1 MAQHSGWRAGRASCA
16 RLVISASLLA
26 TSVLAVPLFMGAAA
40 GRQAPPASLPPPEL
54 DAALPRQAETIYRAV
69 AREFKPKQA
78 MEVVNFMDRFWRLA
92 GNTGFNASE
101 EHLRELLI
109 AAGYTERQGGQV
121 RREGQVGHVGKA
133 GQAART
139 PGLVWYEEYP
149 NGGNGWEAVRA
160 DLSIVGAGRGG
171 APESVFSTKD
181 RVAICINS
189 FSTPQGGVTSPL
201 IDVGKGLTPADYGAV
216 NVRGA
221 VVLADGHMRAVWQ
234 QAVRARGALGVISAA
249 RPAPYTRPDET
260 PDVFQ
265 WGGIPYDESLK
276 SFGFMASRRVAERI
290 RARLRQGPVSVAVD
304 IDTRVHPAAGR
315 SLVAEIPGRLRPEE
329 RIVLV
334 AHVQEPG
341 ANDNASGCGTLLEMA
356 RALQTGIT
364 AGRLAPPD
372 RTLTFLWGDEIRAS
386 REWLKADPA
395 RAGKVRYMFSLDMT
409 GEDTSRTGGT
419 FLVEKQPDPS
429 AVWDRPSDPHTEWG
443 RALVK
448 AEALEGSLL
457 NDLHLAVCLRRARDT
472 GWVVRTNPYEG
483 GSDHSVFLASGVPAL
498 LDWHFPDRYYHTNL
512 DRPEMTSPPEM
523 ANVGIAIGTTAL
535 LLASAG
541 EAEAMAVVDLLGRA
555 AEARLD
561 LEARQSVGVVA
572 RAGNQAAAETT
583 ERQVFEAWKKWYAE
597 AIESALAMPVMPAGP
612 ALRAKVEQAA
622 AKVRAR
628 QRQ

>member
-1 MAQHSGWRAGRASCA
+1 MAQHPGWRRGRALCA
-16 RLVISASLLA
+16 RLVIGTSILALLPF
-26 TSVLAVPLFMGAAA
+26 VGAAA
-40 GRQAPPASLPPPEL
+40 RRQASPAAPRTPAL
-54 DAALPRQAETIYRAV
+54 DAALPRQAETIYRAISQ
-69 AREFKPKQA
+69 EFKPEHA
-78 MEVVNFMDRFWRLA
+78 MEVVNVMDRFWRLA
-92 GNTGFNASE
+92 GNTGFKASE

-109 AAGYTERQGGQV
+109 AAGFG
-121 RREGQVGHVGKA
+121 EGQVGQA
-133 GQAART
+133 GRTGQGPPEPAGGAGPAAART
-139 PGLVWYEEYP
+139 SGLVWYEEFP
-149 NGGNGWEAVRA
+149 NGGNGWEVVRA
-160 DLSIVGAGRGG
+160 DLSILGAGPGG
-171 APESVFSTKD
+171 APEPVFSTKD

-189 FSTPQGGVTSPL
+189 FSTPPGGVASPL
-201 IDVGKGLTPADYGAV
+201 VDVGKGISPADYEAV

-221 VVLADGHMRAVWQ
+221 VVLGDGNMRAVWQ
-234 QAVRARGALGVISAA
+234 QAVRAHGALGVISAVP
-249 RPAPYTRPDET
+249 PAPYTRPGET

-265 WGGIPYDESLK
+265 WGSIPYDESLR
-276 SFGFMASRRVAERI
+276 SFGFMASRRVAELL
-290 RARLRQGPVSVAVD
+290 RARLRQGPVSVAAD
-304 IDTRVHPAAGR
+304 IETRFHPAAGR

-356 RALQTGIT
+356 RALQIEIA

-372 RTLTFLWGDEIRAS
+372 RTLTFIWGDEIRAS
-386 REWLKADPA
+386 REWLKADPT
-395 RAGKVRYMFSLDMT
+395 RAGTVRYMFSLDMT

-443 RALVK
+443 RAPVK
-448 AEALEGSLL
+448 AEALKGSLL

-483 GSDHSVFLASGVPAL
+483 GSDHSVFLAAGVPAL

-512 DRPEMTSPPEM
+512 DRPEMTSPREM

-561 LEARQSVGVVA
+561 LEARQSMGI
-572 RAGNQAAAETT
+572 AAAAADPVAAEAT
-583 ERQVFEAWKKWYAE
+583 ERQVFGAWKKWYAE
-597 AIESALAMPVMPAGP
+597 AIESVLVMPVTPAGP

-628 QRQ
+628 ER